1 MDLFPNLVYKV
12 VRLGYFKIGLADG
25 HLAQPE
31 KSEITIWFIYSCNGM
46 ILHAWYFNF
55 DIFTVH
61 TIIPRI
67 GIEMNQENWKQKY
80 ALIMLQTKTNMNDKL
95 DAEFLE

>member
-1 MDLFPNLVYKV
+1 M
-12 VRLGYFKIGLADG
+12 
-25 HLAQPE
+25 
-31 KSEITIWFIYSCNGM
+31 
-46 ILHAWYFNF
+46 AWYFNF

-61 TIIPRI
+61 TIIHRI

-80 ALIMLQTKTNMNDKL
+80 ALIMLQTKTNMNVKL